1 MHTKLMVFIFISF
14 FSYATC
20 NATSNIEYLEFKA
33 VTRYKEAYEK
43 VSQTNKIAGFE
54 LPITDQ
60 EKYLLKKLQIPKND
74 SLRIENL
81 NNIDNIAKEIYHFFS
96 KTNNNLVSKNVTKI
110 IIRLTQII
118 SSVNNS
124 NELKLWIVHSNPN
137 ELKDNFELP
146 NWHYDRKNKTK
157 YKNIITLIGP
167 STLFLECK
175 SESTYKEIIDDLKSP
190 KSYSRLY
197 INNKIQQFIKNDFCK
212 QIQMPNNYV
221 TIFPTTY
228 FPNPTIHSEPYI
240 DCPRLFIS
248 ISVM

>member
-1 MHTKLMVFIFISF
+1 MVFIFISF

-20 NATSNIEYLEFKA
+20 NATSNIEYLEFKT

-81 NNIDNIAKEIYHFFS
+81 NNIDNIEKEIYHFFS

-110 IIRLTQII
+110 IIKLINI
-118 SSVNNS
+118 LSSNGNKRH
-124 NELKLWIVHSNPN
+124 NILRIVVFNPDK
-137 ELKDNFELP
+137 LKDKFKLP
-146 NWHYDRKNKTK
+146 RFHFDLNKAERK

-175 SESTYKEIIDDLKSP
+175 SESTYKQIIDDLKSP
-190 KSYSRLY
+190 KSYSKLY

-221 TIFPTTY
+221 TIFPTAY